1 MKEVDVYS
9 LKKMR
14 DEQQP
19 HQLIDVRESH
29 ELEICNIG
37 GNHIPM
43 AEVLER
49 HDEIRRDMPVIIH
62 CRSGQRSAAVVTA
75 LENHF
80 GYDNLHNL
88 TGGILAWVKEIDNT
102 LESY

>member
-1 MKEVDVYS
+1 MKQIDVFG

-14 DEQQP
+14 DNHEP

-29 ELEICNIG
+29 ELEICTIG
-37 GNHIPM
+37 GDHIPM

-49 HDEIRRDMPVIIH
+49 HDEISRDIPVIIH

-75 LENHF
+75 LQNHF
-80 GYDNLHNL
+80 GFDNLHNL
-88 TGGILAWVKEIDNT
+88 TGGILAWAKEIDST